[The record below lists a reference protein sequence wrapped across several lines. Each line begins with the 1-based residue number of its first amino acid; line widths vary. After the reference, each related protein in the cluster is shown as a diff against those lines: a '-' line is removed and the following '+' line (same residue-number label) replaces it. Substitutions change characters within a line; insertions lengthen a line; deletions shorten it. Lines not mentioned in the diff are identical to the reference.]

1 VDLPA
6 SGEVGAP
13 SAEILDRTGKT
24 IVLPVTA
31 SVRQDGSLSWAIAD
45 VALAPLAVGD
55 YALKLRLERGGK
67 VHEVI
72 TGFRVVP

>member
-1 VDLPA
+1 
-6 SGEVGAP
+6 
-13 SAEILDRTGKT
+13 
-24 IVLPVTA
+24 
-31 SVRQDGSLSWAIAD
+31 